1 MDAESWGSK
10 GSLMFSKLV
19 ILVCSVA
26 LIGLCG
32 CSGKVADKGAPI
44 HEPRITEEDL
54 PNSRAPQTPR
64 DQEPPPPVIMGGP
77 EGTPTG
83 EVSPS
88 AGPGSKQPRRYLWKD
103 KKGSERGWEPSQVPS
118 EKDK

>member
-1 MDAESWGSK
+1 MDGKSFESK

-19 ILVCSVA
+19 MLVCSVA

-32 CSGKVADKGAPI
+32 CSGKVADKTAPS
-44 HEPRITEEDL
+44 HEPRIVEEDL
-54 PNSRAPQTPR
+54 PDSRAPQTPR

-77 EGTPTG
+77 EGSLPG
-83 EVSPS
+83 EVPPS
-88 AGPGSKQPRRYLWKD
+88 AGPGMRQPRRYIWKD
-103 KKGSERGWEPSQVPS
+103 KKGSERGWEPSQAPP